1 MPLLRGSLGRR
12 DRGGPGGLPS
22 HRPAE
27 LDAGPRLDP
36 LGAHRG
42 KSELKLVSSG
52 KSDRLFSG
60 FWGGKLIAAAL
71 DKRSFARVR
80 PRGLVSLAMY
90 QGERIPPAFG
100 IVSDISE
107 TGACIHSDRVH
118 FRGQK
123 LQLRI
128 QFASEPE
135 LFETQAKVC
144 WIKPALGG
152 ENGVRG
158 GALTGIEFHLP

>member
-1 MPLLRGSLGRR
+1 M
-12 DRGGPGGLPS
+12 
-22 HRPAE
+22 
-27 LDAGPRLDP
+27 
-36 LGAHRG
+36 
-42 KSELKLVSSG
+42 
-52 KSDRLFSG
+52 
-60 FWGGKLIAAAL
+60 LISAAP

-135 LFETQAKVC
+135 LFEIEARVR
-144 WIKPALGG
+144 WIKAALGG

-158 GALTGIEFHLP
+158 GALAGIEFYLPSSTSMSRLRRLLVSPDFEYPQPGSRDFEEFLHAMRPFLLRLGTLLDQMSRSERNQPDLLARLQ

>member
-1 MPLLRGSLGRR
+1 M
-12 DRGGPGGLPS
+12 
-22 HRPAE
+22 
-27 LDAGPRLDP
+27 
-36 LGAHRG
+36 
-42 KSELKLVSSG
+42 
-52 KSDRLFSG
+52 
-60 FWGGKLIAAAL
+60 LISAASP

-135 LFETQAKVC
+135 LFEIQARVR

-152 ENGVRG
+152 ENGLRG
-158 GALTGIEFHLP
+158 GALAGIEFYLPSSTSMSRLRRLLVSPDFEYPQPGSRDFEEFLKAMRPFLVRLGALLDEMSKAHQH